1 MDKNAI
7 KKFAVWARKELIER
21 VSKKALAY
29 GITEHEVY
37 NPDADSVNGLVL
49 TAAQKKE
56 RKALTEQIFA
66 KGYKQVMEEVAYT
79 WFNRF
84 CALRFMEVN
93 GFLPSLVRVFTNDK
107 NEFRP
112 QLLTEALELDLP
124 GLDKQKIYELKEA
137 NADEE
142 LYKYLLITQCNAL
155 NDELPRMFQRIEDY
169 TELLFP
175 DNLLREGSVIEQMIT
190 LIPEEDWQD
199 AVQIIGWL
207 YQYYN
212 IEPKKEVFANLDKNI
227 KIGKN
232 DIPAATQLFTPDW
245 IVRYMVENSL
255 GRLVTSNQCI
265 VNSGQCIVD
274 SESSINAKLTTNNS
288 SLNTTNYPLAAWK
301 YYLPEAEQEIVN
313 SDQCSVDSESS
324 VNAKLTTNNF
334 SLTTTKCID
343 PCMGSGHILAYLFD
357 VLMEVYRSEGYRDRD
372 AVKNIIN
379 NNLYGLDIDERAA
392 QLAYFAVMMQGRKYD
407 NRFLTRHYQPHIYA
421 VTESNGINRELLAY
435 FGVELDDLNRENALN
450 QLNGMLDEMED
461 ACEYGSLITVSEYD
475 FALLKDFAAAYDAE
489 QNLFASGALA
499 PLQERLQKLI
509 AVAETLA
516 QKYEVVVTNPPYM
529 GAGNMDE
536 KLSKYVKQHYPDS
549 KSDLFAVFMEAC
561 HKMTA
566 ENGYQAMI
574 TMHSW
579 MFLSSFEKLRAK
591 IQKQNIVNMV
601 HLGARAFEEIGGE
614 VVQTTSFVLA
624 NKHIDGY
631 KGTYCRLVE
640 PTTQAGKEEMFLA
653 KENRYV
659 ACSDNFAKIP
669 GAPVA
674 YWVSEKFVD
683 IISKGNSIDNK
694 FSVGSGL
701 STSDNERF
709 LRFLWEPAF
718 DKISKTG
725 NDSLKWYFFQKGG
738 EYRKWYGNLQYVV
751 NWENN
756 GEEIKYW
763 VTHNPKDPKTTSWS
777 RRIFNTDLYFRK
789 GLTWSVICSND
800 ISFRLSPSNTMIS
813 NAAGG
818 IFGFE
823 KHLDDLYMLFAGINS
838 KVWGKVFRLLNPTI
852 NYSSGIIQ
860 KAPIPGL
867 REKTINIVQQ
877 NISLSKSDWDSFE
890 TSWDFAEHPLLV
902 TSDKCIV
909 DSGQCSVDSESSVN
923 AKLITNNF
931 SLTTI
936 AQAYQ
941 RWKAVCNERFA
952 QLKANEEE
960 LNRIFI
966 DIYGLQDELTPEVEE
981 KDVTVHRVF
990 DSKDDVPEAMKGSNY
1005 ILTQQQVVKGLIS
1018 YAVGCIFGRYSL
1030 DKSGLVYAGGEIS
1043 DQWIEISG
1051 QYYLREVVE
1060 KYVAQELQRTY
1071 SMAEINVADGG
1082 DLPIGEITATRGAIF
1097 TFESDAKSSNINS
1110 VQYCRGTSKK
1120 LYEGIR
1126 ELSVNSQGIKCGAG
1140 NTAYD
1145 LCSPEILDAI
1155 ASGTG
1160 SELVQRGWQDA
1171 DSIDW
1176 QAIHCKLTTNHYG
1189 ADKDAIIPISDNEYF
1204 NDDIVAR
1211 FVEFIKIAFGAD
1223 EKMLEANLNFIA
1235 TALGGNGS
1243 ARDVIR
1249 AYFNNGF
1256 YADHCKTYQKRPI
1269 YWLFDSGK
1277 KNGFKCLIYM
1287 HRYQKDTIA
1296 RIRTDYLHE
1305 QQSRYRTA
1313 ISDLQNRID
1322 NAVSTGV
1329 RVKLQKQLATVQAQV
1344 EEARLYEEKIHHLA
1358 DQMLGIDLDD
1368 GVKRNYAIFKD
1379 VLARIK

>member
-255 GRLVTSNQCI
+255 GRLVN
-265 VNSGQCIVD
+265 NA
-274 SESSINAKLTTNNS
+274 SSDNAQPT
-288 SLNTTNYPLAAWK
+288 TTNYPLESWK
-301 YYLPEAEQEIVN
+301 YYLPEAEQETEVRKQLAQL
-313 SDQCSVDSESS
+313 S
-324 VNAKLTTNNF
+324 TNNY

-421 VTESNGINRELLAY
+421 VTESNGIDRELLAY

-475 FALLKDFAAAYDAE
+475 FALLKDFVAAYDAE
-489 QNLFASGALA
+489 QNLFASGSLA
-499 PLQERLQKLI
+499 PLQERLQQLI
-509 AVAETLA
+509 AVAEKLA

-561 HKMTA
+561 HNMTA

-591 IQKQNIVNMV
+591 IQKQNLVNMV

-674 YWVSEKFVD
+674 YWAGNNLFSSFDNDKIVD
-683 IISKGNSIDNK
+683 HYVVRNGISTGN
-694 FSVGSGL
+694 
-701 STSDNERF
+701 NERY
-709 LRFLWEPAF
+709 LRLWYEVDNVCEYWIPC
-718 DKISKTG
+718 
-725 NDSLKWYFFQKGG
+725 NKGG
-738 EYRKWYGNLQYVV
+738 SYRKWYGNNAFVV
-751 NWENN
+751 FWKDN
-756 GEEIKYW
+756 GHLIRTSLDDKGRIKARLGGIEYSFS
-763 VTHNPKDPKTTSWS
+763 KGIEMS
-777 RRIFNTDLYFRK
+777 RITGGELSFRISLGGFVYESST
-789 GLTWSVICSND
+789 ND
-800 ISFRLSPSNTMIS
+800 IYVNNKKWLLEWLL
-813 NAAGG
+813 G
-818 IFGFE
+818 
-823 KHLDDLYMLFAGINS
+823 YCNS
-838 KVWGKVFRLLNPTI
+838 KVVSYLLNLMNPTI
-852 NYSSGIIQ
+852 NVM
-860 KAPIPGL
+860 PEDL
-867 REKTINIVQQ
+867 RKLPCIYADYEQVRNLVAFNINI
-877 NISLSKSDWDSFE
+877 SRLDWDSFE
-890 TSWDFAEHPLLV
+890 TSWDFTIHPLL
-902 TSDKCIV
+902 S
-909 DSGQCSVDSESSVN
+909 
-923 AKLITNNF
+923 AKHELLADAYV
-931 SLTTI
+931 SYKQI
-936 AQAYQ
+936 A
-941 RWKAVCNERFA
+941 NERFA

-981 KDVTVHRVF
+981 KDVTVHRIF

-1005 ILTQQQVVKGLIS
+1005 ILTQQQVVKSLIS
-1018 YAVGCIFGRYSL
+1018 YAVGCMFGRYSL
-1030 DKSGLVYAGGEIS
+1030 DKPGLVYAGGE
-1043 DQWIEISG
+1043 W
-1051 QYYLREVVE
+1051 
-1060 KYVAQELQRTY
+1060 
-1071 SMAEINVADGG
+1071 
-1082 DLPIGEITATRGAIF
+1082 
-1097 TFESDAKSSNINS
+1097 
-1110 VQYCRGTSKK
+1110 
-1120 LYEGIR
+1120 
-1126 ELSVNSQGIKCGAG
+1126 
-1140 NTAYD
+1140 
-1145 LCSPEILDAI
+1145 
-1155 ASGTG
+1155 
-1160 SELVQRGWQDA
+1160 DA
-1171 DSIDW
+1171 DNY
-1176 QAIHCKLTTNHYG
+1176 QTFA

-1211 FVEFIKIAFGAD
+1211 FVEFIRTAFGAD
-1223 EKMLEANLNFIA
+1223 EKTLEANLNFIA

-1322 NAVSTGV
+1322 NAASTGV

-1358 DQMLGIDLDD
+1358 DQMLEIDLDD
-1368 GVKRNYAIFKD
+1368 GAKHNYAIFKD
-1379 VLARIK
+1379 VLAKIK